1 MSNTSIKTLASKLL
15 LLMFLGAFLAVA
27 YLFTADADKRW
38 VLAPLFSSIFV
49 GLFFWLT
56 LIYRRADISID
67 DPGVLTCLAIV
78 CYTVIPLLQYLFS
91 GMEHGPE
98 SAIQLQ
104 GLAPSPSEF
113 GSFAWWYVIYLF
125 AFATSYLLIN
135 SKDSTSWERPQPPKR
150 GTVMSFL
157 GIFLILSGLCFLI
170 EKIYG
175 VNLYSIYDKSNM
187 DSSYEA
193 YLGMPLILKQVYGL
207 IGHIGILFI
216 VKLGILLILFL
227 NWGKKLYRNTFF
239 IWFSWLIISNFLWMG
254 ARTELVL
261 IILAA
266 AGMYHRFVQPLR
278 VRWII
283 VGGLILFVGFMVIGL
298 MRGGASLYEN
308 TENIK
313 SNTGS
318 FEDGI
323 YQANEFQV
331 LFAGNYDLLW
341 MKKVGRLQD
350 VPIQFTWY
358 DLIMLVPQQIMPFEK
373 LDVQKWY
380 LNKSTCPGYFMFN
393 PISQAIMGFGWTE
406 LVLRGCLLGFLL
418 AKLRIWYVKHSSSF
432 WATLLYFYIAMI
444 AYYTIRG
451 TAFYVL
457 LASILYRFIPL
468 YIFISLMTGRGR
480 RVSKQSTA

>member
-1 MSNTSIKTLASKLL
+1 
-15 LLMFLGAFLAVA
+15 
-27 YLFTADADKRW
+27 
-38 VLAPLFSSIFV
+38 
-49 GLFFWLT
+49 
-56 LIYRRADISID
+56 
-67 DPGVLTCLAIV
+67 
-78 CYTVIPLLQYLFS
+78 
-91 GMEHGPE
+91 
-98 SAIQLQ
+98 
-104 GLAPSPSEF
+104 
-113 GSFAWWYVIYLF
+113 
-125 AFATSYLLIN
+125 
-135 SKDSTSWERPQPPKR
+135 
-150 GTVMSFL
+150 
-157 GIFLILSGLCFLI
+157 
-170 EKIYG
+170 
-175 VNLYSIYDKSNM
+175 
-187 DSSYEA
+187 
-193 YLGMPLILKQVYGL
+193 
-207 IGHIGILFI
+207 
-216 VKLGILLILFL
+216 
-227 NWGKKLYRNTFF
+227 
-239 IWFSWLIISNFLWMG
+239 MG